1 MKKSGLCLIF
11 LLVVC
16 FVQGQSVET
25 GLASR
30 FREFE
35 SDPQLKAAS
44 VSLYVVDAGTGK
56 VVFERN
62 SDLGL
67 APAST
72 QKVITAA
79 TAYELLGQD
88 FRYPTL
94 LGYTGTLADGTLD
107 GALVLWGSGDPT
119 LGSWRWK
126 ATSENEVLDK
136 FLAAIDKLKIRRFGG
151 VIVYNVFDEEALPD
165 GWIWQDAGNYYGA
178 APCLLNWRENQFD
191 LVLQSQSKIGSEVSV
206 TETIPKLYHYS
217 IRSSVKAAAPG
228 TGDQTYIYLPIAD
241 SLGVARG
248 TIPVSQKRFTVSGSI
263 PDGGRQLAATLI
275 DSLSRR
281 GIASTGGVSIAFGL
295 KDYTPLFRHQ
305 SPGIDSITYFLL
317 KKSINLYG
325 EALLRSMG
333 YGDSNQTST
342 EAGIKKLKAFW
353 KRKGI
358 DERFLNMVDGSG
370 LSPANRVTTSAQVA
384 VLLHARKQKWFP
396 AFINAFP
403 LYNGM
408 TMKSGTIGGVKGFCG
423 YHSSGGKGYVFS
435 FLVNNYNGDASALVN
450 KMYKVLN
457 VLKGQ

>member
-1 MKKSGLCLIF
+1 MKKSWLCLIF
-11 LLVVC
+11 ISVVS
-16 FVQGQSVET
+16 FVRAQTLESS
-25 GLASR
+25 LAAR

-35 SDPQLKAAS
+35 SDAQLKAAS
-44 VSLYVVDAGTGK
+44 ISLYIVEAKSGK
-56 VVFERN
+56 VVFDRN
-62 SDLGL
+62 SATGL

-88 FRYPTL
+88 FRYQTL
-94 LGYTGTLADGTLD
+94 FGYTGTLVNGSLD
-107 GALVLWGSGDPT
+107 GALVLRGSGDPT

-126 ATSENEVLDK
+126 ATSEKEVMDK
-136 FLAAIDKLKIRRFGG
+136 FLAAIDKLNIRRYGG

-178 APCLLNWRENQFD
+178 APRLLNWRENQFD

-206 TETIPKLYHYS
+206 FETTPKLYHYS
-217 IRSSVKAAAPG
+217 IRSAVKAAAPG
-228 TGDQTYIYLPIAD
+228 TGDQTYIYLPISD
-241 SLGVARG
+241 SIGVARG

-281 GIASTGGVSIAFGL
+281 GISSTGGISTTYGL
-295 KDYTPLFRHQ
+295 KDYSPLYRHQ

-333 YGDSNQTST
+333 YGDNSQTST
-342 EAGIKKLKAFW
+342 EAGIQKLKAFW
-353 KRKGI
+353 KSKGV

-396 AFINAFP
+396 AFFNAFP
-403 LYNGM
+403 VYNGM

-423 YHSSGGKGYVFS
+423 YHSSGGKEYVFS